1 MHSITE
7 NLLVM
12 KSEKETEI
20 LESAGELFKRYG
32 IKSLTMSDIA
42 RELKIS
48 KKTLYKF
55 VTDKNDL
62 VIKSMSIVL
71 DKQECEFEEISAQ
84 VEDPIEELI
93 QISQLAEKHLK
104 SIHPS
109 VIFDIQKFHP
119 QAWEQFECHKDNH
132 IYLSVMDN
140 LERGKK
146 KKVYRQ
152 ELNSA
157 VIAKL
162 FISRFDILFDPYIFP
177 HSDFDLAAVNKE
189 MMSYHLHAIL
199 SEKGKKQLE
208 EYNF

>member
-1 MHSITE
+1 MS
-7 NLLVM
+7 
-12 KSEKETEI
+12 SEKETKI
-20 LESAGELFKRYG
+20 LEQAGELFKRYG

-48 KKTLYKF
+48 KKTLYKY

-62 VIKSMSIVL
+62 VIKSMAIVL
-71 DKQECEFEEISAQ
+71 DKQECEFEAINEK

-93 QISQLAEKHLK
+93 QITRLAEKHLK

-119 QAWEQFECHKDNH
+119 QAWEQFECHKDHH
-132 IYLSVMDN
+132 IYLSVIDN

-146 KKVYRQ
+146 KGLYRK
-152 ELNSA
+152 ELDSEI
-157 VIAKL
+157 IAKI
-162 FISRFDILFDPYIFP
+162 FISRFDILFNPEIFP
-177 HSDFDLAAVNKE
+177 HSEFDLAKVNKE
-189 MMSYHLHAIL
+189 MMNYHLHAIL
-199 SEKGKKQLE
+199 SKKGKKQLE